1 MHVLLEPQTRC
12 CTVVGSAMTLLL
24 ATFAEPEHFSLAEK
38 LLFAAM
44 AAASAFIFGRRFA
57 AVLGKIFKSKKDP
70 SFHLFPIAPRIR
82 DFVWEVLLQA
92 KVIRQ
97 RPLPG
102 LAHAFVFWAFLAFAL
117 VTLNHCAAIF
127 GLGFL
132 DPAGVLGRFYFW
144 FAAVFA
150 LACAVGILSLIHI

>member
-1 MHVLLEPQTRC
+1 
-12 CTVVGSAMTLLL
+12 MTLLL

-70 SFHLFPIAPRIR
+70 SFHLFPIGPRIR

-92 KVIRQ
+92 KVIQQ
-97 RPLPG
+97 RPLAG
-102 LAHAFVFWAFLAFAL
+102 LAHAFVFWAFL
-117 VTLNHCAAIF
+117 HS
-127 GLGFL
+127 
-132 DPAGVLGRFYFW
+132 PWSR
-144 FAAVFA
+144 
-150 LACAVGILSLIHI
+150 